1 MAGFRNPSRDAID
14 ALLRSIRTVAV
25 VGVSANAFR
34 PSHGVARGLQRF
46 GYRIVPVNPSV
57 EQVLGERCWPSLE
70 AAVRGLGGESPPADT
85 CIDLVDVFRSPE
97 HVPAI
102 VNDCIRLKLRA
113 LWLQDGIINEEAAT
127 RAQSAG
133 ILTVMDRCLY
143 RDRAMLAA

>member
-70 AAVRGLGGESPPADT
+70 AAVRGLES
-85 CIDLVDVFRSPE
+85 IDLVDVFRSPE